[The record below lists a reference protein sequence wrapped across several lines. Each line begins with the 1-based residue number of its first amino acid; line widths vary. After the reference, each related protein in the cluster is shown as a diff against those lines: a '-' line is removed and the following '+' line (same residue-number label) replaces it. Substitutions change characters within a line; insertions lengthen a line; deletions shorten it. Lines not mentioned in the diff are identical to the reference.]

1 MIPALATEE
10 PTAFRAAAIRS
21 CAYDISQRALVTF
34 TSIFCVHTLKLN
46 KFSYEK
52 ELDMNQAAFHT
63 SAPALDSHDFNHNY
77 RYIKKL
83 IQALMAQNRGSLKR
97 DMLSGNERIP
107 HLTNKEMLDLA
118 RVLRKIELEYA
129 EYCKPPIPKA
139 LETSIR
145 RRNDADWLPWEMEAI
160 EKIDVWREGLETKKE
175 KIQQMLNKALT
186 KINGKGVLQ

>member
-10 PTAFRAAAIRS
+10 PTAFRAAAIRIFE
-21 CAYDISQRALVTF
+21 YDVSQQALVKF
-34 TSIFCVHTLKLN
+34 TSIFCVHTLKWN

-63 SAPALDSHDFNHNY
+63 SAPVLESHDFNHNY

-97 DMLSGNERIP
+97 DMLSGNEHIP
-107 HLTNKEMLDLA
+107 HLTKKEMLDLA
-118 RVLRKIELEYA
+118 RVLRKIELQYA
-129 EYCKPPIPKA
+129 EYSKPPIPKA

-145 RRNDADWLPWEMEAI
+145 RRNEADWLPWEMEAI

-175 KIQQMLNKALT
+175 KLQQMLNKALT
-186 KINGKGVLQ
+186 KINGKGLLQ

>member
-1 MIPALATEE
+1 
-10 PTAFRAAAIRS
+10 
-21 CAYDISQRALVTF
+21 
-34 TSIFCVHTLKLN
+34 
-46 KFSYEK
+46 
-52 ELDMNQAAFHT
+52 MNQAAFHT
-63 SAPALDSHDFNHNY
+63 SAPALESHDFNHNY

-97 DMLSGNERIP
+97 DMLSGNEHIP
-107 HLTNKEMLDLA
+107 HLTKKEMLDLA

-129 EYCKPPIPKA
+129 EYSKPPIPKA

-175 KIQQMLNKALT
+175 KLQQMLNKALT
-186 KINGKGVLQ
+186 KINGKGLLQ